1 VSEDDDV
8 AGGIVEESVG
18 RWECGAETDCFRTSV
33 REMNWELDGE
43 IKTRMGNSIRI
54 KTYSQRLQIILGIGL
69 LDHIS
74 CNKSLHIT
82 SNYHNVT
89 T

>member
-1 VSEDDDV
+1 M
-8 AGGIVEESVG
+8 AGGVVEESVG
-18 RWECGAETDCFRTSV
+18 WWECRAETDYFRTSA
-33 REMNWELDGE
+33 RERNSELDGQM
-43 IKTRMGNSIRI
+43 KTGIGNSIRI

-74 CNKSLHIT
+74 CNFLYIT